1 MTAPTP
7 ETLARLKTA
16 AWVAVRR
23 YGKTGLLTD
32 LDHMQAAMWDVE
44 AACEQYRAAFYPQAL
59 KLFVVCDHE
68 IGQPLSIW
76 IVTATGAECVHE
88 AERVAS

>member
-1 MTAPTP
+1 MTTPTP
-7 ETLARLKTA
+7 ETLGRLKTA

-44 AACEQYRAAFYPQAL
+44 AACEQYRAAHYPFAE
-59 KLFVVCDHE
+59 KVFVCCDHE
-68 IGQPLSIW
+68 KGQPLTVH
-76 IVTATGAECVHE
+76 IVTKRGTECVH
-88 AERVAS
+88 AERVNA